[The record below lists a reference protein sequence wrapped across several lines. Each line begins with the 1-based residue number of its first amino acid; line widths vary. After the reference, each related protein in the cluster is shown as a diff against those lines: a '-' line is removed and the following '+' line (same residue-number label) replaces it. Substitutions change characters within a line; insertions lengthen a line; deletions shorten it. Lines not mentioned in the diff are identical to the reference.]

1 MGNDPDAPPP
11 ADLKRLIDAIDD
23 AQVDWL
29 LKELSLPSLAE
40 RRAMREK
47 EEREFTAYIALLFE
61 GPP

>member
-1 MGNDPDAPPP
+1 MGNDPNTPPP
-11 ADLKRLIDAIDD
+11 ADLKRLIDD

-29 LKELSLPSLAE
+29 LKKLSLPSLAE